1 MLAAMEAPM
10 DYGGTTSGGSM
21 TAEAATHPFIC
32 VRGLHV
38 GPCRAPDVP
47 LSSDHDGPTP
57 A

>member
-1 MLAAMEAPM
+1 M

-21 TAEAATHPFIC
+21 TAEAATHPFMC